1 MPELPEVET
10 IRQRLDERLR
20 GADVTA
26 VRIARA
32 DVIRGART
40 PAALLKGRTLGHFE
54 RHGKQL
60 AITTQGDARVSVH
73 LGMSGSLDLA
83 QPGAPRPPHTHVI
96 WVCDN
101 DLELRFCD
109 PRRFGGIWTHP
120 NRQHLLDT
128 RWNAL
133 GPDAAALTP
142 RQLAACC
149 SGRTGPVKGVL
160 LNQALLAGVGNIYA
174 DEALHA
180 AHISPHRPA
189 ERLTPDDHR
198 ALATQIRKVLRNAI
212 RAGGSTIRDYRTPD
226 GGAGGYAKAHAVYG
240 RAGQACQRCGH
251 VLTGS
256 RLAGRATVHCGVCQT

>member
-10 IRQRLDERLR
+10 IRRHLADRLR
-20 GADVTA
+20 GASVIS
-26 VRIARA
+26 VRIARP

-40 PAALLKGRTLGHFE
+40 PAALLAGRALSAFE

-60 AITTQGDARVSVH
+60 AIVAPDDAHVSVH

-83 QPGAPRPPHTHVI
+83 EHDAPRPPHTHVV

-101 DLELRFCD
+101 ALELRFRD

-120 NRQHLLDT
+120 NRQHLFDT
-128 RWNAL
+128 RWDAL

-142 RQLAACC
+142 RQLADACTR
-149 SGRTGPVKGVL
+149 RTGPVKAVL
-160 LNQALLAGVGNIYA
+160 LNQSLLAGVGNIYA

-180 AHISPHRPA
+180 AGISPHRPA

-198 ALATQIRKVLRNAI
+198 ALASEIRKVLRKAI

-226 GGAGGYAKAHAVYG
+226 GGAGGYATAHAVYG
-240 RAGQACQRCGH
+240 RAGAGCLGCGQE
-251 VLTGS
+251 LTGS
-256 RLAGRATVHCGVCQT
+256 RIAGRATVHCQVCQT